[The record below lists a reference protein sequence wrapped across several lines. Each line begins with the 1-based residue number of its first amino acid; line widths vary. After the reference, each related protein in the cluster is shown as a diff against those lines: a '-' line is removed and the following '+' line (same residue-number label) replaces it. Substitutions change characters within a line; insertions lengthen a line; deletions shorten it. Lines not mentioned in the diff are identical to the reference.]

1 MLNTGDS
8 KIEIIFSGNDISDVE
23 SEHSE
28 IKEATRKDIGK
39 PGIYIM
45 CISKRLHSEKY
56 LPLIWGYNIYK
67 EHDRWHIV
75 STNHGRE
82 DVEYIIKTNGKELHF
97 IISDN
102 MFENAI
108 DLHMAAYKSAFQ
120 PYYHIIG

>member
-1 MLNTGDS
+1 MERVHPLAQGID
-8 KIEIIFSGNDISDVE
+8 IFRAQGWSV
-23 SEHSE
+23 
-28 IKEATRKDIGK
+28 
-39 PGIYIM
+39 IYAIQ
-45 CISKRLHSEKY
+45 S
-56 LPLIWGYNIYK
+56 GYNIYK

-82 DVEYIIKTNGKELHF
+82 DVECIIKTNGKELHF
-97 IISDN
+97 IIPDN

>member
-1 MLNTGDS
+1 
-8 KIEIIFSGNDISDVE
+8 
-23 SEHSE
+23 
-28 IKEATRKDIGK
+28 
-39 PGIYIM
+39 M

-75 STNHGRE
+75 STNHGGE
-82 DVEYIIKTNGKELHF
+82 DIEYIIKTNGKELHF
-97 IISDN
+97 TISDN